1 MAVPLKSIGVG
12 AVSESIQSTMG
23 SIGANKNKIL
33 RAFYTQN
40 INLQRIKCRGS
51 CALYNG
57 YLHIKYLHR
66 YKSVI

>member
-51 CALYNG
+51 CALFNG
-57 YLHIKYLHR
+57 
-66 YKSVI
+66 